1 MSVKIREKKSYLY
14 LDIYQN
20 GKRTWEA
27 LHLSLGPDQ
36 AANKE
41 TLRYAE
47 IIRQKKELQIFTGE
61 HGLIDPVGAKQTLLE
76 FAVKQAGGLTP
87 QDHLFRLVR
96 YLKDYGANIKL
107 QSVNNHY
114 AEGFKKYLLSCP
126 ILGRGK

>member
-1 MSVKIREKKSYLY
+1 MSVKVREKKSYLY

-76 FAVKQAGGLTP
+76 FAAKQA
-87 QDHLFRLVR
+87 
-96 YLKDYGANIKL
+96 
-107 QSVNNHY
+107 
-114 AEGFKKYLLSCP
+114 
-126 ILGRGK
+126 RG